1 MLRRYKGIM
10 IILDGLGDRGIPAF
24 GGKTPLET
32 ADTPNMDRLV
42 VIGQAGQMD
51 PMFPGLPLGTH
62 TATGL
67 LFGLPVRAA
76 AKLARGPVEAAGIGI
91 ANDPDAIYLR
101 ANFATLE
108 AIGNDHYKILDR
120 RSGRIDQGTSLLAAD
135 LGEMD
140 LGEGVKASL
149 HPATQH
155 RVVVKLTGPDLS
167 VNITNTDPG
176 NRFLDTGLID
186 SLAKDPADATAVRT
200 AHAINRMSRIVF
212 ERLVDHPINQ
222 QRQQQGLPAAN
233 GVICRS
239 PGRLPLLQTLLRR
252 YGLKAAV
259 VAGEKTVLGL
269 AAILGYTQITE
280 PPFTSLPNTDLETKV
295 IRSKLALQDHDLVY
309 LHIKG
314 PDICSHDLDPAGKRD
329 MLERIDNALTPLLR
343 DDLVI
348 GITGDHSTDSNSGRH
363 TGDPVPSLLY
373 APQGRVDSCQ
383 SFSELESS
391 RGGLGRITSLGF
403 LTSMLDMMNVLENYQ
418 PDDADLFHWGA
429 H

>member
-24 GGKTPLET
+24 GGKTPLES
-32 ADTPNMDRLV
+32 AETPNMNRLAAT
-42 VIGQAGQMD
+42 GQTGQMD

-67 LFGLPVRAA
+67 LFGLPMRVA

-101 ANFATLE
+101 ANLATL
-108 AIGNDHYKILDR
+108 AATDNDHFIILDR
-120 RSGRIDQGTSLLAAD
+120 RSGRIDQGTAILTGS

-140 LGEGVKASL
+140 LGDGIKASL

-155 RVVVKLTGPDLS
+155 RVVVKLSGPNLS
-167 VNITNTDPG
+167 VDFTNTDPG
-176 NRFLDTGLID
+176 NRFRDTGLLD
-186 SLAKDPADATAVRT
+186 SVAKDPADPTAVRT
-200 AHAINRMSRIVF
+200 ANAINRLSRIVY
-212 ERLVDHPINQ
+212 EKLVDHPLNL

-239 PGRLPLLQTLLRR
+239 PGRVPHLQTLHQR
-252 YGLKAAV
+252 YGLKTAV

-269 AAILGYTQITE
+269 AAMLGYAQITE
-280 PPFTSLPNTDLETKV
+280 PTFTSLPNTDLENKV
-295 IRSKLALQDHDLVY
+295 IRSKLALQEFDLVY

-329 MLERIDNALTPLLR
+329 NLERIDNALAPLLC
-343 DDLVI
+343 DELVI
-348 GITGDHSTDSNSGRH
+348 GVTGDHSTDSNTGRH

-383 SFSELESS
+383 AFSELEAA
-391 RGGLGRITSLGF
+391 RGGLGRINSLGF
-403 LTSMLDMMNVLENYQ
+403 LTSMLDMMNVLENYH
-418 PDDADLFHWGA
+418 PDDADLFHCSG
-429 H
+429 